1 MKKKFMFLIQ
11 CTTSTGRKSAQM
23 WTEESIE
30 SFTAALQQVEWEIRA
45 LNAGSKN
52 EPKYK
57 LLLAWSEE
65 WFK

>member
-11 CTTSTGRKSAQM
+11 CTTTESKSTQM

-30 SFTAALQQVEWEIRA
+30 SFTAALQQVEWEIGA
-45 LNAGSKN
+45 LNAGSEK
-52 EPKYK
+52 EPNYTI
-57 LLLAWSEE
+57 LTAWSEE

>member
-11 CTTSTGRKSAQM
+11 CTITDEKSTQM
-23 WTEESIE
+23 WTEEGIE
-30 SFTAALQQVEWEIRA
+30 SFTAALQQVEWEIGA
-45 LNAGSKN
+45 LNAGPED

-57 LLLAWSEE
+57 ILTAWSEE